1 MGEKM
6 SEIKPTK
13 RARTPFL
20 VSLVG
25 GILIILG
32 GLYTA
37 VRRLLRTGGTYRG
50 TRPGMGGIGNATR
63 SAIGGTGSAMAR
75 PAYGAMGGTWILG
88 IVFVSGIIVLIS
100 ALMFNR
106 RPAQA
111 TRWATLIVIFSIV
124 SLFVGFMGVFFIAR
138 GLIILGAIL
147 GIIGGALPLLAKQK
161 GSPALST

>member
-1 MGEKM
+1 M
-6 SEIKPTK
+6 SETKPTK
-13 RARTPFL
+13 RARTPFF

-37 VRRLLRTGGTYRG
+37 ARRLLRTGRTYRG

-63 SAIGGTGSAMAR
+63 PAMGGIGSAMAR

-88 IVFVSGIIVLIS
+88 IILVSGIIVLIS
-100 ALMFNR
+100 AVMFNR

-111 TRWATLIVIFSIV
+111 TRWATLTVIFSIV
-124 SLFVGFMGVFFIAR
+124 SLLVGFMGIFLIAR
-138 GLIILGAIL
+138 AVVILGAIL
-147 GIIGGALPLLAKQK
+147 GIVGGALPLLAKRK
-161 GSPALST
+161 ASPALST